1 MRPEATAGSAP
12 LQITNAQP
20 QSAWLASAAAIIL
33 WVPAG
38 MTASTLLIAG
48 RNGRERD
55 QSLRQAP
62 PESAVCQGRLGEDND
77 ARGKGR
83 RTSVGNHLAN
93 VLPPVG

>member
-12 LQITNAQP
+12 LQTTNAQP

-38 MTASTLLIAG
+38 MTASTLQA
-48 RNGRERD
+48 EMDVQRD

>member
-38 MTASTLLIAG
+38 MTASTLQAEMDVREIRVCGRHLPRVPCVRAG
-48 RNGRERD
+48 SVRTMT
-55 QSLRQAP
+55 
-62 PESAVCQGRLGEDND
+62 
-77 ARGKGR
+77 RGAKDG
-83 RTSVGNHLAN
+83 A
-93 VLPPVG
+93 